1 MLKITRLDANQTVTL
16 KLEGRL
22 LGPWVDLLERAC
34 TTPTPNGSMASLD
47 LSGVVFVDA
56 AGASLLAKLVRR
68 GVRIIAQSNFVAE
81 LLHTVYA

>member
-1 MLKITRLDANQTVTL
+1 MLRITRLDANRTVTL

-34 TTPTPNGSMASLD
+34 TTPTPYGSMASLD
-47 LSGVVFVDA
+47 LSGVSYVDA

-68 GVRIIAQSNFVAE
+68 GVRIVARSNFVAE
-81 LLHTVYA
+81 LLHAVHA